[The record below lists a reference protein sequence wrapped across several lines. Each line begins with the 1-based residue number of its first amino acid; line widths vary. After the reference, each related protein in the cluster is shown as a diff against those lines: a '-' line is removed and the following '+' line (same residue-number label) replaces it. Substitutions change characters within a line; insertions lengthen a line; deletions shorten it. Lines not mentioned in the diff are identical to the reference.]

1 MVGDI
6 KRLGGWVNNTWDGVN
21 RTLIHGM
28 GSHSL
33 YDGTGASTRHHS
45 TAPYNSIGNQCMGM
59 NERVINPTR

>member
-6 KRLGGWVNNTWDGVN
+6 KRLGGWVKNTWDGVN
-21 RTLIHGM
+21 RTLIHRM

-45 TAPYNSIGNQCMGM
+45 TATVNQCMGM